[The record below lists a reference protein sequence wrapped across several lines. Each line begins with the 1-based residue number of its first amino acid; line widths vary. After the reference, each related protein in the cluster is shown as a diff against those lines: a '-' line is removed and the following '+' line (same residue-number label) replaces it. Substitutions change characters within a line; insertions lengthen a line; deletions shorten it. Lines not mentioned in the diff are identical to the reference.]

1 MQAEQRSEQTD
12 IGRLQAREEGQVHR
26 ALLERLVH
34 VGQLR
39 RGKMVGVQPDGGLL
53 ECLGAPKEAGDAAA
67 LQAVPAAAG
76 APPHRPVL
84 SQELVGNKLL
94 GRFLQAGW
102 ETAKAPNFKKWGQ
115 TSAHRQGLLG
125 FTRRHGSVF
134 GFASPALP
142 AGAPELASPSMAAA
156 GA

>member
-1 MQAEQRSEQTD
+1 M
-12 IGRLQAREEGQVHR
+12 HR

-102 ETAKAPNFKKWGQ
+102 ETARQLISNKWLQAGWETAKAPDFKKWGQ